1 MISIMD
7 TTYREGKQ
15 SCFGNL
21 LPDSMIDYAKLLEK
35 IGIKYMEVGYPFT
48 SDVCLREF
56 RRLMSGNTDIQIYV
70 HSAINKDNFGKL
82 IKEGVTKIDT
92 SLKFKELTEEVINTQ
107 IIEVEKIIND
117 CSFTPKD
124 NLQLR
129 IGIENAFKI
138 PGIFL
143 VMLCKKI
150 VNIKNVTRISL
161 SDTDGSVTPKIVR
174 AVLNTIDKILPKNTA
189 LELHL
194 HNDCNLASAN
204 LYEAYDLFINRERE
218 LIIDATLGGMGERNG
233 ITSIGDIFSLFYLN
247 DKNLLESKYSIKHY
261 AELYKYVFKDKVF
274 NRDPINPQYFS
285 HSSGLHIAKFLES
298 GNYQSINPE
307 AFGYKPKLVF
317 NDFTSGDSIRVLLK
331 IRLNIEIDKDT
342 ASKYAL
348 HIRNL
353 SAEKKINF
361 TESKIIE
368 IIKNLYPSDLTNKN
382 YRL

>member
-15 SCFGNL
+15 SYFGNL

-56 RRLMSGNTDIQIYV
+56 RRLMSGNTDIQICV
-70 HSAINKDNFGKL
+70 HSALNKDNFEKL

-92 SLKFKELTEEVINTQ
+92 SLKFKELTEEIINTQ
-107 IIEVEKIIND
+107 IIEVKKIID
-117 CSFTPKD
+117 DFSFVPKD
-124 NLQLR
+124 NFQIR

-138 PGIFL
+138 PEIFL

-150 VNIKNVTRISL
+150 ANIKNVTRISL
-161 SDTDGSVTPKIVR
+161 SDTDGSANPKIVR
-174 AVLNTIDKILPKNTA
+174 VVLNTIDRILPKNIA

-204 LYEAYDLFINRERE
+204 LYEAYDIFINQERE
-218 LIIDATLGGMGERNG
+218 LIVDATLGGIGERNG

-247 DKNLLESKYSIKHY
+247 DKNLLESNYSTKHY
-261 AELYKYVFKDKVF
+261 AELYKYVFKDQVF
-274 NRDPINPQYFS
+274 NRDPVNPLYFS

-307 AFGYKPKLVF
+307 TFGYKPKLIF

-331 IRLNIEIDKDT
+331 IRLNIEINKDM

-361 TESKIIE
+361 IE
-368 IIKNLYPSDLTNKN
+368 DEVLRILKDFFNK
-382 YRL
+382 L

>member
-1 MISIMD
+1 MD

-15 SCFGNL
+15 SYLGNL

-56 RRLMSGNTDIQIYV
+56 RRLMSGNTNVQICV
-70 HSAINKDNFGKL
+70 HSALNEDNFEKL
-82 IKEGVTKIDT
+82 IKEGVTKINA
-92 SLKFKELTEEVINTQ
+92 SLKFKELTEDIINTQ
-107 IIEVEKIIND
+107 IIEVEKIINN
-117 CSFTPKD
+117 CSFNPKY
-124 NLQLR
+124 NFQLR

-138 PGIFL
+138 PEIFL

-150 VNIKNVTRISL
+150 ANIKNVTRISL
-161 SDTDGSVTPKIVR
+161 SDTDGSATPKLVR
-174 AVLNTIDKILPKNTA
+174 TILNILDKELPKNKA

-194 HNDCNLASAN
+194 HNDCNLANAN
-204 LYEAYDLFINRERE
+204 LYEAYDLFIKQERE
-218 LIIDATLGGMGERNG
+218 LIVDATLGGIGERNG
-233 ITSIGDIFSLFYLN
+233 VTSIGDVFSLFYLN
-247 DKNLLESKYSIKHY
+247 DKSLLKSNYYIKYY
-261 AELYKYVFKDKVF
+261 AKLYKYVFRDQVF

-307 AFGYKPKLVF
+307 TFGYKSKLIF

-331 IRLNIEIDKDT
+331 RKLNIEINKEI

-361 TESKIIE
+361 SENKVLQ
-368 IIKNLYPSDLTNKN
+368 IIKDIL
-382 YRL
+382 